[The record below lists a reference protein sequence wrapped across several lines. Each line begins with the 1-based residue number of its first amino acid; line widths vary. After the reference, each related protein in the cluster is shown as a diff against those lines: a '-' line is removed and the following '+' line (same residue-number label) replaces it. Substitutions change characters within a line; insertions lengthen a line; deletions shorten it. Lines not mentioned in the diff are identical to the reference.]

1 MRHNVFGTG
10 GGGGTNRRPPPVT
23 RSFER
28 SSKTNCL
35 FFRPSNITLK
45 DQNVEPFE
53 MAFLRPNDSAH
64 KD

>member
-10 GGGGTNRRPPPVT
+10 GGGGTNWRPPPVL

-53 MAFLRPNDSAH
+53 MAFLRPT
-64 KD
+64 KIKML